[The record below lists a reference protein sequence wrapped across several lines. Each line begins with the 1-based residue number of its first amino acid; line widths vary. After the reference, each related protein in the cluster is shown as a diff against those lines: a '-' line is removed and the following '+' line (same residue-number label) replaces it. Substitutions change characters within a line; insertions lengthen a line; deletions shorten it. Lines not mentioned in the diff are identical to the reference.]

1 VAGQAPFD
9 VVMVRA
15 EVKVPAGT
23 DPAMVPGA
31 LEGLDCGTRLGMFEF
46 GDVVLD
52 GFSTGTRDMRYDDD
66 SEA

>member
-1 VAGQAPFD
+1 MDDQTPFD

-23 DPAMVPGA
+23 DPVMVPGA
-31 LEGLDCGTRLGMFEF
+31 LKGLDCGTRLGLFEF

-52 GFSTGTRDMRYDDD
+52 GPTTEESDG
-66 SEA
+66 

>member
-1 VAGQAPFD
+1 MADQAPFD

-15 EVKVPAGT
+15 GVRVPAGT

-46 GDVVLD
+46 VDVALD
-52 GFSTGTRDMRYDDD
+52 GFGIGTGRETAEETDG
-66 SEA
+66 